1 MVSKRK
7 NSAFNRDAFSP
18 AAKVERVSI
27 PEDVHHAT
35 VKHHRYSGFVW
46 GLVIGFVL
54 NTLISITLVTVYV
67 ESNNRSSE
75 QAING
80 LIEAKVNEIGN
91 RLEAMESFAHVPV
104 PGEEAKAMNESSSKP
119 IR

>member
-1 MVSKRK
+1 MVRKGK

-18 AAKVERVSI
+18 STKGERVTV
-27 PEDVHHAT
+27 PEDIHHAT
-35 VKHHRYSGFVW
+35 VKHHKSSAFMW

-75 QAING
+75 QAIDG
-80 LIEAKVNEIGN
+80 LIKTKIDEIGA
-91 RLEAMESFAHVPV
+91 RLESMENYVDLPES
-104 PGEEAKAMNESSSKP
+104 GEEAKAMNESSGKP